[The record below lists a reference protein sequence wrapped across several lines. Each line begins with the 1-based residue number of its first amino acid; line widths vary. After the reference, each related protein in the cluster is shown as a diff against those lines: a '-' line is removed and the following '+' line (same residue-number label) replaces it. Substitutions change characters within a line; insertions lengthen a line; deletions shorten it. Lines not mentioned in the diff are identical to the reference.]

1 MVAPD
6 DAARRVATGMPRRED
21 PALRRFLRSRAFS
34 GYAFLAP
41 ALIVTIAIMLYP
53 LGFSLWTSFEFYQL
67 ARPSE
72 RAFTGLDNYVWA
84 VQAPNFL
91 NAITITLLFTVV
103 AVAAEFLL
111 GLGFALLLNKE
122 FRLQGIVRTVLM
134 LPLFLT
140 PSVVGLLFV
149 RLYYPGDG
157 LIPLFLSL
165 FGVDHN
171 FPLLATRSTALPAVI
186 LMDVWRTTPFMF
198 VVLLAGMQALPQEVM
213 EAAQIDGASAWQTL
227 RGVTLPLLMPLILIA
242 LTIRGMDAFRE
253 FDTFML
259 LTGGGPGQATEV
271 ISLMAYILAFKSYDI
286 GRASAVAWVI
296 LVLVL
301 GFSIFFVK
309 KLRDMQME
317 S

>member
-1 MVAPD
+1 LAGYE
-6 DAARRVATGMPRRED
+6 VATVRPARGED
-21 PALRRFLRSRAFS
+21 SVLRRLLRSRALP
-34 GYAFLAP
+34 GYLFLAP
-41 ALIVTIAIMLYP
+41 ALIVTVAIMLYP
-53 LGFSLWTSFEFYQL
+53 LVFSLRTSFESYQL
-67 ARPSE
+67 ARPEE
-72 RAFTGLDNYVWA
+72 REFIGLDNYLWTI
-84 VQAPNFL
+84 QSPNFL
-91 NAITITLLFTVV
+91 NAITVTLVFTVA
-103 AVAAEFLL
+103 AVALEFLL
-111 GLGFALLLNKE
+111 GLALALLVNRE
-122 FRLQGIVRTVLM
+122 FRGQGVVRTVLM

-157 LIPLFLSL
+157 LVPLFLSL
-165 FGVDHN
+165 FGLDHN
-171 FPLLATRSTALPAVI
+171 FPLLGTRSTALPAII
-186 LMDVWRTTPFMF
+186 LMDIWRTTPFMF
-198 VVLLAGMQALPQEVM
+198 LVLLAGLQSLPQEVI
-213 EAAQIDGASAWQTL
+213 EAAQIDGASAWQIL
-227 RGVTLPLLMPLILIA
+227 KSVTLPLLMPLILVA

-271 ISLMAYILAFKSYDI
+271 ISMMAYILAFRAYDI
-286 GRASAVAWVI
+286 GRASAVSWVI

>member
-1 MVAPD
+1 MAIYE
-6 DAARRVATGMPRRED
+6 VATVRPARGQD
-21 PALRRFLRSRAFS
+21 SALRRLLRSRALP
-34 GYAFLAP
+34 GYLFLAP
-41 ALIVTIAIMLYP
+41 ALIATVAIMLYP
-53 LGFSLWTSFEFYQL
+53 LVFSLWTSFESYQL
-67 ARPSE
+67 ARPDE
-72 RAFTGLDNYVWA
+72 REFIGLDNYLWTI
-84 VQAPNFL
+84 QSPNFL
-91 NAITITLLFTVV
+91 NSITVTLVFTVV
-103 AVAAEFLL
+103 AVSLEFLL
-111 GLGFALLLNKE
+111 GLALALLVNRE
-122 FRLQGIVRTVLM
+122 FRGQGIVRTILM

-157 LIPLFLSL
+157 LVPLFLSL
-165 FGVDHN
+165 FGLDNN
-171 FPLLATRSTALPAVI
+171 FPLLGTRTTALPAII

-198 VVLLAGMQALPQEVM
+198 LVLLAGLQSLPQEVI
-213 EAAQIDGASAWQTL
+213 EAAQIDGASAWQIL
-227 RGVTLPLLMPLILIA
+227 KSITLPLLMPLILVA

-271 ISLMAYILAFKSYDI
+271 ISMMAYILAFRAYDI

-296 LVLVL
+296 LILVL
-301 GFSIFFVK
+301 IFSVFFVR

>member
-1 MVAPD
+1 LAGYE
-6 DAARRVATGMPRRED
+6 VATVRPARVEDGFPRRW
-21 PALRRFLRSRAFS
+21 LRSRNLP
-34 GYAFLAP
+34 GYLFLAP
-41 ALIVTIAIMLYP
+41 ALIATVAIMLYP
-53 LGFSLWTSFEFYQL
+53 LVFSLQTSFESYQL
-67 ARPSE
+67 ARPDE
-72 RAFTGLDNYVWA
+72 REFIGFDNFLWTI
-84 VQAPNFL
+84 QSPNFL
-91 NAITITLLFTVV
+91 NSITVTLVFTVA
-103 AVAAEFLL
+103 AVTLEFLL
-111 GLGFALLLNKE
+111 GLALALLVNRE
-122 FRLQGIVRTVLM
+122 FRGQGIVRTVLM

-157 LIPLFLSL
+157 VVPLILSL
-165 FGVDHN
+165 FGLDHN
-171 FPLLATRSTALPAVI
+171 FPLLGTRATALPAII

-198 VVLLAGMQALPQEVM
+198 LVLLAGLQSLPQEVI
-213 EAAQIDGASAWQTL
+213 EAAEIDGASPWQIL
-227 RGVTLPLLMPLILIA
+227 RSITLPLLLPLILVA

-271 ISLMAYILAFKSYDI
+271 ISMMAYILAFRAYDI

-296 LVLVL
+296 LILVL
-301 GFSIFFVK
+301 AFSIFFVK

>member
-1 MVAPD
+1 MAIYE
-6 DAARRVATGMPRRED
+6 VATVRPARGQD
-21 PALRRFLRSRAFS
+21 SALRRLLRSRALP
-34 GYAFLAP
+34 GYLFLAP
-41 ALIVTIAIMLYP
+41 ALIVTVAIMLYP
-53 LGFSLWTSFEFYQL
+53 LVFSLWTSFESYQL
-67 ARPSE
+67 ARPDE
-72 RAFTGLDNYVWA
+72 REFIGLDNYLWTI
-84 VQAPNFL
+84 QSPNFL
-91 NAITITLLFTVV
+91 NSITVTLVFTVV
-103 AVAAEFLL
+103 AVSLEFLL
-111 GLGFALLLNKE
+111 GLALALLVNRE
-122 FRLQGIVRTVLM
+122 FRGQGVVRTILM

-157 LIPLFLSL
+157 LVPLFLSL
-165 FGVDHN
+165 FGLDNN
-171 FPLLATRSTALPAVI
+171 FPLLGTRTTALPAII

-198 VVLLAGMQALPQEVM
+198 LVLLAGLQSLPQEVI
-213 EAAQIDGASAWQTL
+213 EAAQIDGASAWQIL
-227 RGVTLPLLMPLILIA
+227 KSITLPLLMPLILVA

-271 ISLMAYILAFKSYDI
+271 ISMMAYILAFRAYDI

-296 LVLVL
+296 LILVL
-301 GFSIFFVK
+301 IFSVFFVR

>member
-1 MVAPD
+1 MAGYE
-6 DAARRVATGMPRRED
+6 VATVRPARAED
-21 PALRRFLRSRAFS
+21 SLLRRLLRSRTLP
-34 GYAFLAP
+34 GYLFLAP
-41 ALIVTIAIMLYP
+41 ALIVTVAIMLYP
-53 LGFSLWTSFEFYQL
+53 LVFSLQASFESYQL
-67 ARPSE
+67 ARPDE
-72 RAFTGLDNYVWA
+72 QEFIGLDNYLWTI
-84 VQAPNFL
+84 QSPNFL
-91 NAITITLLFTVV
+91 NSITVTLVFTAA
-103 AVAAEFLL
+103 AVTLEFLL
-111 GLGFALLLNKE
+111 GLALALLVNRE
-122 FRLQGIVRTVLM
+122 FRGQGLVRTMLM

-157 LIPLFLSL
+157 LVPLFLSL
-165 FGVDHN
+165 FGLDNN
-171 FPLLATRSTALPAVI
+171 FPLLGTRATALPAII

-198 VVLLAGMQALPQEVM
+198 LVLLAGLQSLPQEVI
-213 EAAQIDGASAWQTL
+213 EAAQIDGASPWQIL
-227 RGVTLPLLMPLILIA
+227 KGVTLPLLMPLILVA

-271 ISLMAYILAFKSYDI
+271 ISMMAYILAFRAYDI

-296 LVLVL
+296 LILVL
-301 GFSIFFVK
+301 IFSVFFVK

>member
-1 MVAPD
+1 LAIYE
-6 DAARRVATGMPRRED
+6 VATVR
-21 PALRRFLRSRAFS
+21 PARGQDSTLRRLLRSRALP
-34 GYAFLAP
+34 GYLFLAP
-41 ALIVTIAIMLYP
+41 ALIVTVAIMLYP
-53 LGFSLWTSFEFYQL
+53 LVFSLRTSFENYQL
-67 ARPSE
+67 ARPDE
-72 RAFTGLDNYVWA
+72 REFIGLDNYLWTI
-84 VQAPNFL
+84 QSPNFL
-91 NAITITLLFTVV
+91 NSITVTLVFTVV
-103 AVAAEFLL
+103 AVSLEFLL
-111 GLGFALLLNKE
+111 GLALALLVNRE
-122 FRLQGIVRTVLM
+122 FRGQGIVRTILM

-157 LIPLFLSL
+157 LVPLFLSL
-165 FGVDHN
+165 FGLDNN
-171 FPLLATRSTALPAVI
+171 FPLLGTRTTALPAII

-198 VVLLAGMQALPQEVM
+198 LVLLAGLQSLPQEVI
-213 EAAQIDGASAWQTL
+213 EAAQIDGASAWQIL
-227 RGVTLPLLMPLILIA
+227 KSITLPLLMPLILVA

-271 ISLMAYILAFKSYDI
+271 ISMMAYILAFRAYDI

-296 LVLVL
+296 LILVL
-301 GFSIFFVK
+301 IFSVFFVR